1 MFDWSR
7 RPDSNEVD
15 SGSGVRDVVELR
27 VHPDVGGKVP
37 MLVPSLADEVPRSAA
52 DVLENDHRGLGPVHP
67 VHHAFERL
75 SGLASV
81 VQTLLLVVEVGV
93 VDAGGAGH
101 EEVAV
106 AGDLDEAAVGR
117 RGLLVAELADVA
129 EEDGRREV
137 ALDVGLLEGLDLAG
151 EGVLDL
157 QLAARLGN
165 DSIENIYL

>member
-7 RPDSNEVD
+7 RPDSDEVD
-15 SGSGVRDVVELR
+15 SGSGVRDVMKLR

-93 VDAGGAGH
+93 VDARCPCDQD
-101 EEVAV
+101 VAIP
-106 AGDLDEAAVGR
+106 GNRGQTPVGSGR
-117 RGLLVAELADVA
+117 FLVA
-129 EEDGRREV
+129 
-137 ALDVGLLEGLDLAG
+137 
-151 EGVLDL
+151 
-157 QLAARLGN
+157 QLTNVPEQQRWLVILHIQVWSLTHFFLVFAFCKL
-165 DSIENIYL
+165 

>member
-7 RPDSNEVD
+7 RPDGDEVD

-67 VHHAFERL
+67 VHHAFEGL

-93 VDAGGAGH
+93 VDARCPCYQD
-101 EEVAV
+101 VAV
-106 AGDLDEAAVGR
+106 SGNASQTPVCSGGF
-117 RGLLVAELADVA
+117 LVA
-129 EEDGRREV
+129 
-137 ALDVGLLEGLDLAG
+137 
-151 EGVLDL
+151 
-157 QLAARLGN
+157 
-165 DSIENIYL
+165 